1 MTSVAP
7 LSSDLVATDA
17 QAQLQQIVDHT
28 SAAMFVKDLDGRFLF
43 VNREFERMKGMPV
56 AAIVGCLD
64 GDLFPATAAE
74 LHRNDRQ
81 VVDERRAID
90 FEEIVETAQGTRT
103 YLSHKFP
110 LFDASGRAYAVCG
123 VATDITERK
132 RSEEALRAA
141 ALAVT
146 NAEGE
151 GVFREL
157 VRYLSTIL
165 EVDVAMIAVFADGD
179 RTRMRTLA
187 AWLDGRALTNFDYA
201 LDGSPCRHVVGRE
214 FHFVSEGVKPE
225 FPPGT
230 LFAAKEMDSYAAL
243 PLNDSNG
250 LPLGLIATM
259 DRRPMRDAVL
269 AESMLKI
276 FAMRAVAEI
285 ERTRADAALR
295 ASEAS
300 YRAIFEASEDEI
312 FVHDWDTGAFVD
324 ANPKACRTYGYSV
337 EEFRRLTVAELSS
350 GVPPYTGAEAARWIE
365 KAKGGEAVAFEWHRR
380 HRDGSLHWGE
390 VCLKAAEIAG
400 THRILA
406 FTREI
411 TARKAAEDALRASEE
426 QYRAIFNASAD
437 ALVLWNSQYRR
448 VDVNP
453 AYERLYG
460 WSRDEVIGRRYEH
473 PAFPPEYARPRLELV
488 RRALA
493 GEACHAELEAIRKN
507 GERVPTEVRA
517 IPFEHRGQPHVLTIA
532 RDITERK
539 RAEHAISASEEQYR
553 AIFDAS
559 VDGLLLKDADHRI
572 VDVNDAFAS
581 MHGYRRDEMI
591 GRRLTEFIPAELQAR
606 CAVLVPEIL
615 AGVPC
620 HIEARTHH
628 RDGTLFDVEIHGVP
642 MRYRDREHALVVM
655 RDVTERKRADEALR
669 ASEEQYRAIFNAS
682 ADALMLWNSHLQRVD
697 VNPAHEKIF
706 GFAREDVVG
715 RGFEGLPYP
724 EEFVRPR
731 IEMVRRA
738 LAGEACRAEVEALR
752 KDGQRIIT
760 ELRTIPFLHHGEP
773 HVLQIARD
781 ITERK
786 RIESERQA
794 LEAQLRQAQKMEA
807 IGHLTGGIAHDF
819 NNLLTSIMGYVTL
832 AAERSADGRD
842 DRLAGYL
849 ERAHLACERA
859 RDLIQQ
865 MLAFSRGRRGEP
877 RPLALAAL
885 IRESVKLLR
894 SSLPATVAL
903 ETDLDDDAPP
913 VLLDPVQFEQVLMN
927 LAINARDA
935 MQSSGE
941 IRVSMRLVGRVAEVC
956 TSCRKIVEGDMVELS
971 VSDNGPGIA
980 ADVQERMFEPF
991 FTTKDVGQ
999 GSGMGLSTVHGIVH
1013 EHGGHVV
1020 VEKVPGAGAR
1030 FRVLLP
1036 ALRSQERGGALPRS
1050 STRGAALPQAS
1061 LAGHVAVVDDETSV
1075 ATFMNDLL
1083 AHWGLEVTTFVDA
1096 RTALDAIAGGAAFDL
1111 VITDQTMPGMTGMEF
1126 ARAARALRAALP
1138 IVLYTGYDPRLT
1150 PANVARAGVAALVRK
1165 PIKPSLLLAVLEEH
1179 LPRPMTAH

>member
-1 MTSVAP
+1 MTRVAALP
-7 LSSDLVATDA
+7 SDLIANNA

-56 AAIVGCLD
+56 TAIVGRLD
-64 GDLFPATAAE
+64 GDLFPAAVAE
-74 LHRNDRQ
+74 LRRNDRQ

-110 LFDASGRAYAVCG
+110 LCDASGRAYAVCG

-165 EVDVAMIAVFADGD
+165 DVDVAMIAVYVHGD

-187 AWLDGRALTNFDYA
+187 AWLDGKPLDNFEYA
-201 LDGSPCRHVVGRE
+201 LDGSPCQHVAGRE
-214 FHFVSEGVKPE
+214 FRFVGAGVQPE

-230 LFAAKEMDSYAAL
+230 LFAAKGMDSYAAL
-243 PLNDSNG
+243 PLNDSSG

-259 DRRPMRDAVL
+259 DRRPMRDAAL

-324 ANPKACRTYGYSV
+324 ANPKACRSFGYSV

-350 GVPPYTGAEAARWIE
+350 GVPPYTAADAARWIE

-380 HRDGSLHWGE
+380 NRDGSLHWGE

-400 THRILA
+400 TRRILA

-437 ALVLWNSQYRR
+437 ALVLWNSRSQR

-453 AYERLYG
+453 AYEQMYG
-460 WSRDEVIGRRYEH
+460 YTRDEVLGGARTVDLPSEYRRH
-473 PAFPPEYARPRLELV
+473 QKQIVART
-488 RRALA
+488 LA
-493 GEACHAELEAIRKN
+493 GERCHEEVLETFGRT
-507 GERVPTEVRA
+507 GEPFPIEV
-517 IPFEHRGQPHVLTIA
+517 
-532 RDITERK
+532 
-539 RAEHAISASEEQYR
+539 
-553 AIFDAS
+553 
-559 VDGLLLKDADHRI
+559 
-572 VDVNDAFAS
+572 
-581 MHGYRRDEMI
+581 
-591 GRRLTEFIPAELQAR
+591 
-606 CAVLVPEIL
+606 
-615 AGVPC
+615 
-620 HIEARTHH
+620 
-628 RDGTLFDVEIHGVP
+628 
-642 MRYRDREHALVVM
+642 
-655 RDVTERKRADEALR
+655 
-669 ASEEQYRAIFNAS
+669 
-682 ADALMLWNSHLQRVD
+682 
-697 VNPAHEKIF
+697 
-706 GFAREDVVG
+706 
-715 RGFEGLPYP
+715 
-724 EEFVRPR
+724 
-731 IEMVRRA
+731 
-738 LAGEACRAEVEALR
+738 
-752 KDGQRIIT
+752 
-760 ELRTIPFLHHGEP
+760 RTIPIQHRGEP
-773 HVLQIARD
+773 HVLAMIRD
-781 ITERK
+781 LTER
-786 RIESERQA
+786 RQVEDDRA
-794 LEAQLRQAQKMEA
+794 RLEAQLRQAQKMEA

-842 DRLAGYL
+842 ARLAKYL
-849 ERAHLACERA
+849 EQAHLACKRA

-865 MLAFSRGRRGEP
+865 MLTFSRGRRGEP

-913 VLLDPVQFEQVLMN
+913 VLLDPVQLEQVLMN

-935 MQSSGE
+935 MRSSGE
-941 IRVSMRLVGRVAEVC
+941 IRVAMRVVGRMAAVC
-956 TSCRKIVEGDMVELS
+956 TSCRKTFEGDMVELS
-971 VSDNGPGIA
+971 VSDDGPGIA
-980 ADVQERMFEPF
+980 ANVQERMFEPF

-1020 VEKVPGAGAR
+1020 VEKAQGAGAR
-1030 FRVLLP
+1030 FRLLLP

-1050 STRGAALPQAS
+1050 ATSSAALPRAS
-1061 LAGHVAVVDDETSV
+1061 LGGRVAVIDDEASV
-1075 ATFMNDLL
+1075 ASFMNDLL
-1083 AHWGLEVTTFVDA
+1083 AQWGLEVTTFVDA
-1096 RTALDAIAGGAAFDL
+1096 RAALDAISEGAAFDL
-1111 VITDQTMPGMTGMEF
+1111 VITDQTMPGMTGIEF
-1126 ARAARALRAALP
+1126 ARAARAMGAALP
-1138 IVLYTGYDPRLT
+1138 IVLYTGYDDGLT
-1150 PANVARAGVAALVRK
+1150 PANVERAGVAALVRK
-1165 PIKPSLLLAVLEEH
+1165 PIEPSVLLAVLEKH
-1179 LPRPMTAH
+1179 LQRPITAH

>member
-1 MTSVAP
+1 MIRVAP
-7 LSSDLVATDA
+7 LPTDLVANSA

-43 VNREFERMKGMPV
+43 VNREFERIKGMPV
-56 AAIVGCLD
+56 AAIVGRLD

-90 FEEIVETAQGTRT
+90 FEEIVETAQGPRT

-110 LFDASGRAYAVCG
+110 LLDASGRAYAVCG

-151 GVFREL
+151 GVFHEL

-165 EVDVAMIAVFADGD
+165 DVDVALIAVYVVGD

-187 AWLDGRALTNFDYA
+187 ACLDGKPLANFEYA
-201 LDGSPCRHVVGRE
+201 LEGSPCRHVVGRE
-214 FHFVSEGVKPE
+214 FRFVGAGVRPE

-230 LFAAKEMDSYAAL
+230 LFATKGMDSYAAL
-243 PLNDSNG
+243 PLNDSSG

-259 DRRPMRDAVL
+259 DRHPMRDAAL

-276 FAMRAVAEI
+276 FAMRAAAEI

-324 ANPKACRTYGYSV
+324 ANPKACSTYGYLV
-337 EEFRRLTVAELSS
+337 EELRRLTVAELSS
-350 GVPPYTGAEAARWIE
+350 GVPPYTAADAARWIE
-365 KAKGGEAVAFEWHRR
+365 KAKGGEALAFEWHRR

-400 THRILA
+400 TRRILA

-437 ALVLWNSQYRR
+437 ALVLWNSRSQR

-453 AYERLYG
+453 AYEQMYG
-460 WSRDEVIGRRYEH
+460 YSRDEVLRGVRAGDLPAEYRRHQE
-473 PAFPPEYARPRLELV
+473 EIVART
-488 RRALA
+488 LA
-493 GEACHAELEAIRKN
+493 GERCHEEVLESFGRS
-507 GERVPTEVRA
+507 GDPFPVEV
-517 IPFEHRGQPHVLTIA
+517 
-532 RDITERK
+532 
-539 RAEHAISASEEQYR
+539 
-553 AIFDAS
+553 
-559 VDGLLLKDADHRI
+559 
-572 VDVNDAFAS
+572 
-581 MHGYRRDEMI
+581 
-591 GRRLTEFIPAELQAR
+591 
-606 CAVLVPEIL
+606 
-615 AGVPC
+615 
-620 HIEARTHH
+620 
-628 RDGTLFDVEIHGVP
+628 
-642 MRYRDREHALVVM
+642 
-655 RDVTERKRADEALR
+655 
-669 ASEEQYRAIFNAS
+669 
-682 ADALMLWNSHLQRVD
+682 
-697 VNPAHEKIF
+697 
-706 GFAREDVVG
+706 
-715 RGFEGLPYP
+715 
-724 EEFVRPR
+724 
-731 IEMVRRA
+731 
-738 LAGEACRAEVEALR
+738 
-752 KDGQRIIT
+752 
-760 ELRTIPFLHHGEP
+760 RTIPIQHRGEP
-773 HVLQIARD
+773 HVLAMIRD
-781 ITERK
+781 LTER
-786 RIESERQA
+786 RQVEDDRA
-794 LEAQLRQAQKMEA
+794 RLEAQLRQAQKMEA

-832 AAERSADGRD
+832 AAERSADGD
-842 DRLAGYL
+842 EKLSSYL
-849 ERAHLACERA
+849 EQAHLACGRA

-865 MLAFSRGRRGEP
+865 MLTFSRSRRGEP
-877 RPLALAAL
+877 RTLALAPL

-903 ETDLDDDAPP
+903 ATDLDDDAPD
-913 VLLDPVQFEQVLMN
+913 VLLDPVQLEQVLMN

-935 MQSSGE
+935 MRSSGE
-941 IRVSMRLVGRVAEVC
+941 IRVAVRFVRRVAEVC
-956 TSCRKIVEGDMVELS
+956 TSCRKNVEGDMVELS

-991 FTTKDVGQ
+991 YTTKDIGQ

-1020 VEKVPGAGAR
+1020 VESGPCAGAR

-1036 ALRSQERGGALPRS
+1036 ALRSHERDGAVPRSATRGTALPR
-1050 STRGAALPQAS
+1050 AS
-1061 LAGHVAVVDDETSV
+1061 LRGRVAVIDDETSV
-1075 ATFMNDLL
+1075 ASFMSDLL
-1083 AHWGLEVTTFVDA
+1083 AQWGLEVTTFANA
-1096 RTALDAIAGGAAFDL
+1096 RAALDAITGGAAFDL
-1111 VITDQTMPGMTGMEF
+1111 VISDQTMPGMTGIEF
-1126 ARAARALRAALP
+1126 ARAVRAVRAALP
-1138 IVLYTGYDPRLT
+1138 IVLYTGYDEGLT
-1150 PANVARAGVAALVRK
+1150 PANVEQAGISALVRK
-1165 PIKPSLLLAVLEEH
+1165 PIEPSFLLAVLEKH
-1179 LPRPMTAH
+1179 LQRPMTAH